1 MENTRGVASG
11 LLGSVRVL
19 ADNLLGSVQDR
30 LELISVELQEEKQRL
45 IQIFVWISAAIFT
58 GMMAIAFASFTVVFL
73 FWESARIPALVGVT
87 VLYSMAAIVI
97 VFTFRRM
104 LARQPRP
111 FAGSLQELK
120 NDRECIPTEN

>member
-1 MENTRGVASG
+1 MESSRGAASG

-30 LELISVELQEEKQRL
+30 IELISVELQEEKQRL
-45 IQIFVWISAAIFT
+45 IQIFIWISAAIFT

-73 FWESARIPALVGVT
+73 FWESARVPALVSVT
-87 VLYSMAAIVI
+87 VLYTAAAVAIVL
-97 VFTFRRM
+97 TFRRII
-104 LARQPRP
+104 ARQPRP

-120 NDRECIPTEN
+120 NDRACIQTEN